1 MTQTP
6 ETAVA
11 HVVESLRAL
20 IDISDPTERY
30 QASRMVEVAIAD
42 QLRDIRKGVALELK
56 HDRRMTWREIG
67 QVMDGVSAQRAE
79 QISRGK

>member
-20 IDISDPTERY
+20 TDISDPTERY

-42 QLRDIRKGVALELK
+42 QLRDIRKDVALELK
-56 HDRRMTWREIG
+56 HEHRMTWREIG